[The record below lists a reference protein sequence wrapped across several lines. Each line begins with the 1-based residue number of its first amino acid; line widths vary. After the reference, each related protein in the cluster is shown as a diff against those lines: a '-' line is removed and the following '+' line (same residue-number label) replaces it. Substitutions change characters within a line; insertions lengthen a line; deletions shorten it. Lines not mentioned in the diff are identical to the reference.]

1 MSIIEDLSKKTVMEI
16 KSYAKKNNIDLFG
29 VTTKVHMLEV
39 IASWTPKEEPKESK
53 KVQKKTEEKVA
64 LFSERNIFWN
74 EVGEVVRGYNIVT
87 KEVSEKWLTH
97 SKVRIATPQEVA
109 RHYGKQI

>member
-39 IASWTPKEEPKESK
+39 ISSWTPKQESIVNPKAEK
-53 KVQKKTEEKVA
+53 LINEKVA

-74 EVGEVVRGYNIVT
+74 GVGEIIKGYNIVT

-97 SKVRIATPQEVA
+97 NKVRTATPQEVA
-109 RHYGKQI
+109 KYYGK